1 MHSKSDNIKVM
12 TYDKADKV
20 IQELFES
27 LIFRYQTDFRKGIY
41 ERRSFIFDCV
51 SLSRYKRQKINP
63 KRSES
68 NIDSPHWIKTK
79 KQQQILS
86 IRITNAFNTLLH

>member
-1 MHSKSDNIKVM
+1 MIKLI
-12 TYDKADKV
+12 K
-20 IQELFES
+20 LFKNFLNHLFLDIKQTFEKES
-27 LIFRYQTDFRKGIY
+27 MKGGH
-41 ERRSFIFDCV
+41 FIFDCV

-79 KQQQILS
+79 RQQQILS

>member
-1 MHSKSDNIKVM
+1 MIKLI
-12 TYDKADKV
+12 K
-20 IQELFES
+20 LFKNFLNHLFLDIKQTFEKES
-27 LIFRYQTDFRKGIY
+27 RKGGH
-41 ERRSFIFDCV
+41 FVFDCV
-51 SLSRYKRQKINP
+51 GLSGYKRQKINP

-86 IRITNAFNTLLH
+86 VRITNAFNTLLH